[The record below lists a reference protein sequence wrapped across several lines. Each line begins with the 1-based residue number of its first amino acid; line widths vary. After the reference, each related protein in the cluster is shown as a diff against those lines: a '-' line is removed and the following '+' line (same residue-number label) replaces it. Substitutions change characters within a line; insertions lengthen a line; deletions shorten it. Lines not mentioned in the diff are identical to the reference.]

1 MNGFDFDYSLGTIMF
16 TRSYMVSVASH
27 SNLTLWPTL
36 IDVTFPREMPI
47 EEDEVF
53 LRRPAIPS
61 LAAHNEGSFDDIE
74 QAN

>member
-1 MNGFDFDYSLGTIMF
+1 MF

-27 SNLTLWPTL
+27 LNLTMWPTL
-36 IDVTFPREMPI
+36 IDVTLPREMPI

-53 LRRPAIPS
+53 QRPPAIPS
-61 LAAHNEGSFDDIE
+61 LAAHNEGSFDDID